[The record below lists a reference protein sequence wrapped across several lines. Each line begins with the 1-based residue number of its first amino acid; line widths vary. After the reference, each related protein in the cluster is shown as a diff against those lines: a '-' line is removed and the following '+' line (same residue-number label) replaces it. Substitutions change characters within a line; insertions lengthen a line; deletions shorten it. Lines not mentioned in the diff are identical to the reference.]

1 MEQMLNAYY
10 ENNARKLRTMIDKML
25 CRFGG
30 ISDKDY
36 DDFYSIAN
44 EVFADVLKRFDKTQS
59 FDGFLYA
66 CLTNRFKTELT
77 ARNAKKRTVERNT
90 VSIDMP
96 VEEEGGMTLADMLPS
111 DFDMDAALEEGAG
124 GYREERV
131 ERYLNGL
138 TSLQRQL
145 AELKMEGV
153 PAAEIKQKLG
163 LSDKKYSQQCM
174 ELKSFEHLNRLFVRE
189 GWQERKEEQSRVN
202 TEKKGTAVSKTGR
215 MSVGAVIKEMERSA
229 IRFDHPLQRESDQW
243 SSVMKGNLISDILQG
258 NPVPALVFAE
268 QNMGGVTIKWD
279 LDGKQRCTSAY
290 LFFRDG
296 FRISPGI
303 RRWLIPYRQKAFDI
317 RGRYFSQLPGEL
329 QEKFMNYQ
337 FEIVRYQNCSGDDI
351 AYHIT
356 RYNEGKPMTA
366 AQKGIAGLG
375 AAYAARVKE
384 IADRKFFKDMGGYKS
399 SELKNGTIYYVILES
414 IMAVYF
420 LKDWKTKPEELCECI
435 RNHARPAVFDRF
447 EEMVEQLE
455 ETVSGENVKMFN
467 ARNTFLWLALY
478 AGIVKNEKD
487 AGQFCGF
494 MQAFKESLHK
504 AKIGGVSYDD
514 LERKDS
520 RDQKVITAKLKHLEA
535 LWKMQNHW
543 ITGKQ
548 TPPLPL

>member
-111 DFDMDAALEEGAG
+111 DFDMDKAFEEGAG
-124 GYREERV
+124 GYREESV

-153 PAAEIKQKLG
+153 PAAQIKEKLG

-189 GWQERKEEQSRVN
+189 GWQE
-202 TEKKGTAVSKTGR
+202 
-215 MSVGAVIKEMERSA
+215 
-229 IRFDHPLQRESDQW
+229 SDQW
-243 SSVMKGNLISDILQG
+243 SCVMKGNLISDILQG
-258 NPVPALVFAE
+258 NPIPALVFAE

-317 RGRYFSQLPGEL
+317 RGRYF
-329 QEKFMNYQ
+329 
-337 FEIVRYQNCSGDDI
+337 
-351 AYHIT
+351 
-356 RYNEGKPMTA
+356 
-366 AQKGIAGLG
+366 
-375 AAYAARVKE
+375 
-384 IADRKFFKDMGGYKS
+384 
-399 SELKNGTIYYVILES
+399 
-414 IMAVYF
+414 
-420 LKDWKTKPEELCECI
+420 
-435 RNHARPAVFDRF
+435 
-447 EEMVEQLE
+447 
-455 ETVSGENVKMFN
+455 
-467 ARNTFLWLALY
+467 
-478 AGIVKNEKD
+478 
-487 AGQFCGF
+487 
-494 MQAFKESLHK
+494 
-504 AKIGGVSYDD
+504 
-514 LERKDS
+514 
-520 RDQKVITAKLKHLEA
+520 
-535 LWKMQNHW
+535 
-543 ITGKQ
+543 
-548 TPPLPL
+548 